1 MPAAEPEREQPTN
14 EAEFLAA
21 EVRAARS
28 ALRRI
33 ADEVPDTALRAADA
47 RAWFE
52 RFPLATL
59 AAASAAGFGIAW
71 WLRRRKAEPKGPKPP
86 VAEAVASEPAA
97 APRHSRSWVKRLMAL
112 AGRQLWNFA
121 ASQLTE
127 ILKAPKP
134 VPPDPHSA
142 TGDESADCGPTAR

>member
-1 MPAAEPEREQPTN
+1 MPAELEREQPAN

-33 ADEVPDTALRAADA
+33 ADDVPDAALRAADP
-47 RAWFE
+47 RAWAE

-59 AAASAAGFGIAW
+59 VAVLATGFGIAW
-71 WLRRRKAEPKGPKPP
+71 WLRRPKGKPAGSNPP
-86 VAEAVASEPAA
+86 VAEAAASEQ
-97 APRHSRSWVKRLMAL
+97 APRRSRSWAKRLMAL
-112 AGRQLWNFA
+112 AARRLWSFA

-134 VPPDPHSA
+134 APPDPHSA